1 MARRFHIQLAFD
13 PNNVRAVGQI
23 AWDSARRSAAVEW
36 DPAFLANPLPIS
48 PYHIK
53 TLVGLY
59 RTDI

>member
-1 MARRFHIQLAFD
+1 MVRRIHIELAFD

-53 TLVGLY
+53 M
-59 RTDI
+59 